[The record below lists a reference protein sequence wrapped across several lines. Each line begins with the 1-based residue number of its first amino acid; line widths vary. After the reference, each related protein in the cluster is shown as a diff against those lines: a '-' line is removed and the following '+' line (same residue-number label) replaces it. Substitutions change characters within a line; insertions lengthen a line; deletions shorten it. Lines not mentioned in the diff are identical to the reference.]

1 MSNSNAS
8 LIIAIICITLGF
20 GSVVFGV
27 KNIVFSKN
35 NATDANATDATFVG
49 GSKSSSYK
57 HTKSKSKSKSK
68 SKRKTC

>member
-35 NATDANATDATFVG
+35 NATDADATFVG

-57 HTKSKSKSKSK
+57 HTKSKSKSK
-68 SKRKTC
+68 RKTC

>member
-1 MSNSNAS
+1 MVRNLILKKIDNLFSIYIVYCIMSNSNAS

-35 NATDANATDATFVG
+35 NATDATFVG
-49 GSKSSSYK
+49 GSKSSS
-57 HTKSKSKSKSK
+57 
-68 SKRKTC
+68 